1 MKKKYISK
9 KRDVELKKRYK
20 MYKVKKNWVVVPI
33 LFLGL
38 VSNNLMV
45 TADDNKSIILED
57 KTINESNKNTDI
69 DYMKNKQKEQ
79 NLTKKYKISKETESQ
94 KAATEQDKQ
103 NAKEAIDQALAEKV
117 KAIEGVEGATDA
129 DKAAAKAMANQ
140 AAEAAKKAIDEGKTK
155 GEVEAAKEQGIHGLP
170 KTGEV
175 KSNVS
180 VWLG

>member
-79 NLTKKYKISKETESQ
+79 NLTKK
-94 KAATEQDKQ
+94 DR
-103 NAKEAIDQALAEKV
+103 
-117 KAIEGVEGATDA
+117 
-129 DKAAAKAMANQ
+129 
-140 AAEAAKKAIDEGKTK
+140 
-155 GEVEAAKEQGIHGLP
+155 
-170 KTGEV
+170 
-175 KSNVS
+175 KSV
-180 VWLG
+180 V

>member
-38 VSNNLMV
+38 VSNNLIV

-69 DYMKNKQKEQ
+69 DYMKNK
-79 NLTKKYKISKETESQ
+79 KK
-94 KAATEQDKQ
+94 
-103 NAKEAIDQALAEKV
+103 
-117 KAIEGVEGATDA
+117 
-129 DKAAAKAMANQ
+129 
-140 AAEAAKKAIDEGKTK
+140 
-155 GEVEAAKEQGIHGLP
+155 
-170 KTGEV
+170 
-175 KSNVS
+175 
-180 VWLG
+180 